1 MPELSMLV
9 ARSLFVLTLVLGA
22 PSARVVVAQEGARRE
37 QSKEVSPKVDDKAA
51 DAPTKA
57 DQKAEE
63 DAEKENKKAPPGLR
77 FYLFREIAQTMH
89 FSGASWLVRQTR
101 ESEEHCSL
109 VLSNIGLKPGMTV
122 CDMGCGNG
130 FYTLDMAKMVGK
142 EGTIH
147 AVDIQPPMLRMLR
160 TRAKKAKLDNI
171 KPVLGT
177 LIDPKLPVD
186 SCDLILCVDVYHE
199 FSHPEHMLAAMRK
212 ALKKDGLLLLVEF
225 RAEDASVPIK
235 PEHKMTRDQ
244 VFKEMA
250 ANGFKFE
257 KEFEKL
263 PWQHML
269 FFAKDEKFDATAKKI
284 DELDLPNEK
293 LGTIR

>member
-1 MPELSMLV
+1 MTTIIRLCMLWLSFVGASSTFNLQGKAQELSEKQN
-9 ARSLFVLTLVLGA
+9 STQD
-22 PSARVVVAQEGARRE
+22 PSEA
-37 QSKEVSPKVDDKAA
+37 DDKS
-51 DAPTKA
+51 DAQAKS
-57 DQKAEE
+57 DKKAEE

-77 FYLFREIAQTMH
+77 FYMFREVAQTMH

-109 VLSNIGLKPGMTV
+109 VLSNIGLKPGMTI

-142 EGTIH
+142 EGTVY

-160 TRAKKAKLDNI
+160 TRAKKAKLSNI
-171 KPVLGT
+171 KPILGT
-177 LIDPKLPVD
+177 YVDPKLPPD
-186 SCDLILCVDVYHE
+186 SCDLIFCVDVYHE
-199 FSHPEHMLAAMRK
+199 FSHPEHMLAQMRK
-212 ALKKDGLLLLVEF
+212 ALKKDGQLLLVEF

-244 VFKEMA
+244 VFKEMN

-257 KEFEKL
+257 KEFTKL

-269 FFAKDEKFDATAKKI
+269 FFSKDEKFDESAQKP